1 MDEESI
7 VLQTPKSPPHH
18 RHWLWPPIETIV
30 GRSLHSLP
38 TGLIK
43 TPWIGVRAFVLY
55 LSLGLARRFGAIAEV
70 STKAMPYVRPEL
82 HKLQWTTL
90 YSNPNRWEGFTK
102 PGAESS
108 NSIVTQ
114 RVLIR
119 NLISETWVGRIRPTQ
134 TRFKFPTVWFRWVL
148 NSSSVKSSE
157 TFNKLLRCLMTSKQ
171 PSHACQKSSVSN
183 QTHVEWVPSNS
194 QFSNFSWNSMFG
206 PYICRKCL
214 RACPGNYKCSPGTG
228 T

>member
-70 STKAMPYVRPEL
+70 FTKAMPYVRPEV
-82 HKLQWTTL
+82 HKLQRTAL
-90 YSNPNRWEGFTK
+90 YSNQTGERGSRNQVLRVQTVLLPRGYEYGTSEVRVEADESAWLTLASSFQQSDRRWM
-102 PGAESS
+102 
-108 NSIVTQ
+108 
-114 RVLIR
+114 
-119 NLISETWVGRIRPTQ
+119 
-134 TRFKFPTVWFRWVL
+134 L
-148 NSSSVKSSE
+148 NSSRV
-157 TFNKLLRCLMTSKQ
+157 
-171 PSHACQKSSVSN
+171 
-183 QTHVEWVPSNS
+183 
-194 QFSNFSWNSMFG
+194 
-206 PYICRKCL
+206 
-214 RACPGNYKCSPGTG
+214 KCSEPSTNCWDALWPPSSRRMLMRSHQ
-228 T
+228 